1 MTYFSAPRPGRG
13 APEGQRDGNLIDDE
27 SAALEQKDTE
37 RQRGVVVALSLL
49 QIYWEE
55 MSQIEDM
62 WKTREVT

>member
-37 RQRGVVVALSLL
+37 GQRGVVVALSLL
-49 QIYWEE
+49 QIY
-55 MSQIEDM
+55 
-62 WKTREVT
+62 